1 MPHLWGRSGR
11 GHRHKWQ
18 RLRPQAVE
26 WYRNVLCCRKLQWYA
41 QKWAHLPRLAGEIVH
56 TCVYGFASSG
66 EWIRNN
72 LRKPSPFVGEIRSFA
87 FSQLLGKAFSALL
100 PNSLTRYARKVKTA
114 KTTVPP
120 QMGECC
126 HTVRKH
132 TAIEKGLGCS
142 PNKSLCMYKD
152 IACKGGCIY
161 ESTACRGVCSH
172 DMRALACH

>member
-1 MPHLWGRSGR
+1 MLCVPRSTEDVQQLG
-11 GHRHKWQ
+11 
-18 RLRPQAVE
+18 
-26 WYRNVLCCRKLQWYA
+26 
-41 QKWAHLPRLAGEIVH
+41 KWAHLPRLAGEIVH

-72 LRKPSPFVGEIRSFA
+72 LRNPSSFVEKIRLFA

-100 PNSLTRYARKVKTA
+100 PNSLTRYARKVRIA

-126 HTVRKH
+126 HTVRQH

-142 PNKSLCMYKD
+142 PTSP
-152 IACKGGCIY
+152 CK
-161 ESTACRGVCSH
+161 ARGFVHTKTLLAGARPSARAH
-172 DMRALACH
+172 DFP